1 MTTMRILGE
10 IKHPRLKIT
19 ILHMNNRISIKFEN
33 GQYEQTYKFRE
44 HDAIKSLQDCERMVD
59 AEMLAEVEATFQKMH
74 QSKMGSFNRNIL
86 SGNEDEFET
95 II

>member
-1 MTTMRILGE
+1 MRILGE
-10 IKHPRLKIT
+10 LKHPRLKIT
-19 ILHMNNRISIKFEN
+19 ILQMNNRISIKFEN

-44 HDAIKSLQDCERMVD
+44 HDAIKNLQDCEKLVD
-59 AEMLAEVEATFQKMH
+59 AEMLAEVESTFQKMH

-86 SGNEDEFET
+86 SSIEDEFET